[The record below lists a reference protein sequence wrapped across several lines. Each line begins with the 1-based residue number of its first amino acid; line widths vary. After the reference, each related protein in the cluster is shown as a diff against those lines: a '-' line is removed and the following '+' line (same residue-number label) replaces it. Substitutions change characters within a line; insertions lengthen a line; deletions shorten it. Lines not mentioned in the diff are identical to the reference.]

1 MAFSFPKLPSSPL
14 ISCTAGAVILWL
26 FFGVRQS
33 FGLLLIPITT
43 DYGWGNCIVYGVGVL
58 ILHFC
63 TASLG
68 PLFIV
73 AMGIIVGG
81 AAGGNSFPVVLASI
95 GRQFPQGSKKQ
106 ALAFGFVSSTG
117 SLGQGCFLPI
127 TNVMIQRMGW
137 RNTLLVLGMCL
148 CKATLVTCTCKTNL
162 RVSAAL
168 AILCI
173 AVSPLAIFLRSV
185 EQTPSEAITKP
196 IETNENDK
204 SEDKEPRAN
213 ELSSLEKAEVVEEEM
228 ISNQPQ
234 SIGAAL
240 GEASRSLT
248 FWLIAIGFSVCGFHV
263 SFLATHLPAY
273 LNGRGIDASIAAW
286 SVSILGFGS
295 CFGTAV
301 MGWLCSKYRPK
312 YLLTGLYWCRALMLA
327 IFFWVPLSM
336 TTIYVFSVIF
346 GVLWL
351 STVPVTTK
359 FIGDVFGFRYLGT
372 LTSLTFI
379 GHQIG
384 AFCGAYIGGVEYDAS
399 GSYNHM
405 WYASF
410 ALALFAGC
418 ANFFANDT
426 TLRGHHPQRVKESDS
441 EM

>member
-1 MAFSFPKLPSSPL
+1 
-14 ISCTAGAVILWL
+14 
-26 FFGVRQS
+26 
-33 FGLLLIPITT
+33 
-43 DYGWGNCIVYGVGVL
+43 
-58 ILHFC
+58 
-63 TASLG
+63 
-68 PLFIV
+68 
-73 AMGIIVGG
+73 MGIIVGG

-106 ALAFGFVSSTG
+106 SLAFGFVSSTG

-127 TNVMIQRMGW
+127 TNIMIQQLGW
-137 RNTLLVLGMCL
+137 KTALLV
-148 CKATLVTCTCKTNL
+148 
-162 RVSAAL
+162 L
-168 AILCI
+168 AILCF
-173 AVSPLAIFLRSV
+173 AVSPLAVFLRTV
-185 EQTPSEAITKP
+185 EQTPPEPTTKTVEA
-196 IETNENDK
+196 NENDNT
-204 SEDKEPRAN
+204 SEEKNHNTDALGN
-213 ELSSLEKAEVVEEEM
+213 LEKAEISQEEI

-234 SIGAAL
+234 TIGAAL
-240 GEASRSLT
+240 REASMSLT
-248 FWLIAIGFSVCGFHV
+248 FWLIALGFSVCGFHV

-273 LNGRGIDASIAAW
+273 LNGHGIDASIAAW

-295 CFGTAV
+295 CVGTAV
-301 MGWLCSKYRPK
+301 MGWLCSKFRPK
-312 YLLTGLYWCRALMLA
+312 YLLSGLYWCRAIMLA
-327 IFFWVPLSM
+327 IFFWVPLSL

-346 GVLWL
+346 GILWL

-399 GSYNHM
+399 GSYSHM

-426 TLRGHHPQRVKESDS
+426 TLRGHHPQKVKECDL
-441 EM
+441 EL

>member
-1 MAFSFPKLPSSPL
+1 MISADRSTFSIAAALLQLFWGLSQPFIVFLAERRIGFGK
-14 ISCTAGAVILWL
+14 VI
-26 FFGVRQS
+26 FTS
-33 FGLLLIPITT
+33 
-43 DYGWGNCIVYGVGVL
+43 CIVYGIGVL

-106 ALAFGFVSSTG
+106 SLAFGFVSSTG

-127 TNVMIQRMGW
+127 TNVMIQQLGW
-137 RNTLLVLGMCL
+137 KTTLLV
-148 CKATLVTCTCKTNL
+148 
-162 RVSAAL
+162 L

-173 AVSPLAIFLRSV
+173 AISPLAVFLRTV
-185 EQTPSEAITKP
+185 EQTPPEPTTKP
-196 IETNENDK
+196 IENKDTCNS
-204 SEDKEPRAN
+204 SEEKDIRSN
-213 ELSSLEKAEVVEEEM
+213 ELGSLEKAEIVQEEM

-240 GEASRSLT
+240 GEASKSLT
-248 FWLIAIGFSVCGFHV
+248 FWLIALGFSVCGFHV

-273 LNGRGIDASIAAW
+273 LNGRGMDASIAAW

-312 YLLTGLYWCRALMLA
+312 YLLSCLYWSRAVMLA
-327 IFFWVPLSM
+327 IFFWVPLSL
-336 TTIYVFSVIF
+336 TTIFVFSVIF

-399 GSYNHM
+399 GSYSHM

-418 ANFFANDT
+418 ANFFADDT
-426 TLRGHHPQRVKESDS
+426 TLRGHHPQKVKDSDS
-441 EM
+441 DL